1 MTWVKVCGLRTVEAV
16 AAAQQ
21 AGADAVGLVFAP
33 ASPRHVTVEQAR
45 ELIDAATVL
54 TVAVTVDL
62 DADSLLHLAETTG
75 VGAVQ
80 PHGAHAP
87 AAARAAIAAGLPV
100 VRPVSAGS
108 LDSITE
114 VPAEEL
120 PRSDSEAIGGT
131 GRTFDWSTI
140 PRLER
145 RFVLA
150 GGLGVDNV
158 ADAIAAVNPWG
169 VDASSR
175 LESAPG
181 TKDLALVGEFIRR
194 AKQA

>member
-16 AAAQQ
+16 EAAQEN
-21 AGADAVGLVFAP
+21 GVDAVGLVFAP
-33 ASPRHVTVEQAR
+33 ASPRHVTVEHAR
-45 ELIDAATVL
+45 ELVEVATVL

-80 PHGAHAP
+80 PHGANAA
-87 AAARAAIAAGLPV
+87 AAARAALAAGLPV
-100 VRPVSAGS
+100 LRPVSAGEIE
-108 LDSITE
+108 SISG
-114 VPAEEL
+114 VSPEEL
-120 PRSDSEAIGGT
+120 PLIDSDAIGGT

-140 PRLER
+140 PPLER

-158 ADAIAAVNPWG
+158 ADAIGAVKPWG

-181 TKDLALVGEFIRR
+181 IKDLALVGEFIRR

>member
-16 AAAQQ
+16 EAAQQ
-21 AGADAVGLVFAP
+21 AGADAVGLVFVP
-33 ASPRHVTVEQAR
+33 ASPRHVTVDQAR
-45 ELIDAATVL
+45 ELVDAATVL

-62 DADSLLHLAETTG
+62 DADSLLHLAETAG

-80 PHGAHAP
+80 PHGAHAA

-100 VRPVSAGS
+100 LRPVSAGAI
-108 LDSITE
+108 DSIGE
-114 VPAEEL
+114 VPAAEL
-120 PRSDSEAIGGT
+120 PLIDSEAIGGT

-158 ADAIAAVNPWG
+158 ADAIATVNPWG